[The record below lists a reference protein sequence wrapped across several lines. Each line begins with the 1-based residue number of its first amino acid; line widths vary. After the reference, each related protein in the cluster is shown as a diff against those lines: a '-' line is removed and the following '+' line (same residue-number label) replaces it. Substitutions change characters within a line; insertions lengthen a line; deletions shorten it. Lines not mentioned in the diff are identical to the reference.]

1 MEEAKKKPTKAEKLA
16 LLYNQASGLDEDNP
30 KQLIDK
36 LSIYGRILELI
47 GGFHA
52 SSVEAWKLAEATRRE
67 TIASAI
73 VYGAELA
80 DIEDTKAKTAKDREA
95 IAEVVGAKARAAEGK
110 AEAEATRWKNA
121 YNSTIEQIN
130 IMKKRYDHLVNV
142 FNKGG
147 I

>member
-1 MEEAKKKPTKAEKLA
+1 MSNLEKLT
-16 LLYNQASGLDEDNP
+16 LLYKKASGLDENLP
-30 KQLIDK
+30 AQLMDK
-36 LSIYGRILELI
+36 LSIYGQILELL

-52 SSVEAWKLAEATRRE
+52 SSVESWKLAEATRRE

-73 VYGAELA
+73 AYGAELQGA
-80 DIEDTKAKTAKDREA
+80 EAKTAKDREA
-95 IAEVVGAKARAAEGK
+95 IAEVVGAKTRAAEGK

-121 YNSTIEQIN
+121 YNSTVEQIN

>member
-1 MEEAKKKPTKAEKLA
+1 MSKTEKLSQ
-16 LLYNQASGLDEDNP
+16 LYKKASVLDENLP
-30 KQLIDK
+30 AQLMDK
-36 LSIYGRILELI
+36 LSIYGQILELL

-52 SSVEAWKLAEATRRE
+52 QSVEAWKLAEATRRE
-67 TIASAI
+67 TIASAQA
-73 VYGAELA
+73 YGAEL
-80 DIEDTKAKTAKDREA
+80 EGAKGSTAKDREA

>member
-1 MEEAKKKPTKAEKLA
+1 MSNLQKLSE
-16 LLYNQASGLDEDNP
+16 LYKQASKMDEENP
-30 KQLIDK
+30 KQLINK

-52 SSVEAWKLAEATRRE
+52 QSVEAWKLAEATRRE

-73 VYGAELA
+73 VYGVELEGAE
-80 DIEDTKAKTAKDREA
+80 AKTAKDREA